1 MTTCMICRERANRR
15 MHHPIG
21 RDHENQ
27 YIDPDLVMELC
38 HDHHMLCHDDWRTFD
53 LEKVDGRLTLIE
65 SVELALRRLAPALAR
80 VDAGGG
86 GDTFW
91 GRLAATCVM
100 LAVALRRVV
109 DAFDQ
114 LFPEWRSHPVF
125 YRLEGL

>member
-1 MTTCMICRERANRR
+1 MSVCAVCGRKGRWRG
-15 MHHPIG
+15 HHPIG
-21 RDHENQ
+21 KDNEDR
-27 YIDPDLVMELC
+27 YLDPDLIMELC
-38 HDHHMLCHDDWRTFD
+38 HDHHQLCHDDWHTFD
-53 LEKVDGRLTLIE
+53 LEKVKGRLTLIE
-65 SVELALRRLAPALAR
+65 RVELALRRLAPALAR

-109 DAFDQ
+109 DALDE

-125 YRLEGL
+125 YEPEGL